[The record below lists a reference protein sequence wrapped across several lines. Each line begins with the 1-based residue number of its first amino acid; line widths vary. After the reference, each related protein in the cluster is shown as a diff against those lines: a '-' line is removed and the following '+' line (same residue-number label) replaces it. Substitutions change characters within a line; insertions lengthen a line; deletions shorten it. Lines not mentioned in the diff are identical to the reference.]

1 MVVQQDSHAVHQAAR
16 DWGQWGSLEWRAN
29 TLRLGLVRARRV
41 ETLWALAWWR
51 KRVLVGPTLPRSL
64 KDSPPATSHQD
75 PIKYQGPGLDLAWP
89 CLDQDWGLVLLCTSG
104 AIEHIKYFLLLY
116 FPEKEDD

>member
-29 TLRLGLVRARRV
+29 TSLLVLVRARRV
-41 ETLWALAWWR
+41 KTLWALAWWR
-51 KRVLVGPTLPRSL
+51 KRALVGPILPS
-64 KDSPPATSHQD
+64 SPRCHQD
-75 PIKYQGPGLDLAWP
+75 LIK
-89 CLDQDWGLVLLCTSG
+89 DQVWGLVLLCTSG